1 MNEQDQRA
9 IETMIGIGL
18 EREEL
23 YKLFSQF
30 KKEDI
35 DRVYR
40 EMKKEEVME
49 KDASLSINCS

>member
-18 EREEL
+18 ERDEL